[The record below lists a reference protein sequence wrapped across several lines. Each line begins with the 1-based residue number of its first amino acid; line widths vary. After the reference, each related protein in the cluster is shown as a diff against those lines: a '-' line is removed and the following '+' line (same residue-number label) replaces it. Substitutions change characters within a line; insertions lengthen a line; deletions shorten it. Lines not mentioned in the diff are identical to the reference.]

1 MVPAMSQP
9 HHHHSLL
16 DLRRRAALTALLAA
30 ALAVLAALA
39 SAFTQPTQAANPAR
53 YIPPP
58 VWILGPMQGR
68 DADEKTF
75 NDILNHLDQNN
86 VPITVFHFD
95 FDGWETCPNNAQF
108 AWSNGVLQRMRSHNP
123 PIRAL
128 FWILPLLKKGCSEY
142 DTAQSRGYFVR
153 NGSGAPIV
161 TSSWQGTG
169 GWIDFKNPQAVAYWH
184 SLLDRIV
191 TRAPGVIGGFYT
203 DDVRPDL
210 SNDPS
215 YGDAFVRDL
224 VDYTRSKIPDGDVV
238 FKRYGANTPDD
249 ATLSRYAHAVY
260 VNDLPSD
267 FSGLQEGIRRVFATA
282 PLVPAPFNEF
292 TGYADK
298 PPDAET
304 YIRRM
309 QWGAFQPVMEN
320 DNLPVSAYPWDS
332 HYPPQV
338 MQAYQFYTTLHWE
351 LVPFLHTYDELAYL
365 NNWSVFQQTDAAH
378 FSAVLGREILVQY
391 ITNYMQSA
399 NVTLP
404 PGQWINFWNEQQVIN
419 GPATVQLPVPL
430 GREPVF
436 ISNGAIIPMQVRD
449 ASTGHGTPASAG
461 ALTVNVFPNGHST
474 FSYIDI
480 ANKWLEFDVRQTG
493 KSLTLCTS
501 WAPSQPLIYR
511 IARWTGAP
519 SRVTALNGA
528 VGVNTSWGTP
538 LPALASEAAVDA
550 STGGWFYDAA
560 HQHLIV
566 KLIQLGS
573 ACPGGLFS
581 SLPGLLGP

>member
-1 MVPAMSQP
+1 MVPAMSKP
-9 HHHHSLL
+9 AHHHTSSLFL
-16 DLRRRAALTALLAA
+16 AALVAASA
-30 ALAVLAALA
+30 ALAVV
-39 SAFTQPTQAANPAR
+39 FVQPTQAAGPAR
-53 YIPPP
+53 YIAPPA
-58 VWILGPMQGR
+58 WILGPMQGR

-75 NDILNHLDQNN
+75 NDILNHLDQSSI
-86 VPITVFHFD
+86 PITAFHFD

-108 AWSNGVLQRMRSHNP
+108 AWSNAVLQRMRSHNP

-128 FWILPLLKKGCSEY
+128 FWILPLLKKGCAEF
-142 DTAQSRGYFVR
+142 DMAQSRGYLVR
-153 NGSGAPIV
+153 NGNGSTMV

-169 GWIDFKNPQAVAYWH
+169 GWIDFKNPQAVVFWH
-184 SLLDRIV
+184 SLLERII

-210 SNDPS
+210 PNDPS
-215 YGDAFVRDL
+215 YSDAFVRDL
-224 VDYTRSKIPDGDVV
+224 VDYTRVRIPDGDVV

-260 VNDLPSD
+260 VNDLDSA

-282 PLVPAPFNEF
+282 SLVPAPFNEF
-292 TGYADK
+292 TGYADN

-309 QWGAFQPVMEN
+309 QWGAYQPVMEN

-338 MQAYQFYTTLHWE
+338 MQAYQYYSTLHWE

-365 NNWSVFQQTDAAH
+365 NNWSIFQQADAAH
-378 FSAVLGREILVQY
+378 FSTMLGREIFVQY

-399 NVTLP
+399 APAAQVTLP
-404 PGQWINFWNEQQVIN
+404 LGQWINYWNEQQVIT
-419 GPATVQLPVPL
+419 GPATVQIPVPL

-436 ISNGAIIPMQVRD
+436 IANGAIIPMQVRD
-449 ASTGHGTPASAG
+449 GSTGHGTPAAAG
-461 ALTVNVFPNGHST
+461 ALTVNVFPSGHST
-474 FSYIDI
+474 FSYFDLSQ
-480 ANKWLEFDVRQTG
+480 KWVGFDVRQNGST
-493 KSLTLCTS
+493 LTLCTT

-519 SRVTALNGA
+519 SRVTTSSGA
-528 VGVNTSWGTP
+528 VGVNASWGTL
-538 LPALASEAAVDA
+538 LPALASETAVDA

-560 HQHLIV
+560 RRHLIV
-566 KLIQLGS
+566 KLTQLGS
-573 ACPGGLFS
+573 ACPGGLSS